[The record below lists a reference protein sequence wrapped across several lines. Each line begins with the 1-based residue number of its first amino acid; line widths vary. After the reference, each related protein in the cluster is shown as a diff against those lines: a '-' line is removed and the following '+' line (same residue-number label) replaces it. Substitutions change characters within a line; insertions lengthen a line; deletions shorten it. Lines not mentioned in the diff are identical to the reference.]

1 MNIRIC
7 SVIVAVWLLGSSSL
21 NAQVELSLPYVN
33 NAAPGSVKNLPVR
46 VANFDSIVSMQ
57 FVIRW
62 NPAIIKYTGID
73 GFGTLPNLGLTNFN
87 ATKAVDSGYVR
98 VLWEGPN
105 AFPGVTLPDG
115 SSIFRLKYDVIG
127 PDTSSTPVKFTE
139 ITYSFPFT
147 EFEIVKVVAPDG
159 TLAAFSEQ
167 DCRLV
172 NGFVAVGYTVSA
184 DEPNDGEFEMQVAPN
199 PFSDKTTASFSL
211 DRTSDVQVTVTDLAG
226 RVIHQRSLSG
236 LNSGTHQLT
245 FGREIFPAKG
255 AYFLTIQAGSQTTV
269 RPLSFQ

>member
-7 SVIVAVWLLGSSSL
+7 SVIVAVWLLGSLSL

-33 NAAPGSVKNLPVR
+33 NAAPGSAKTLPVR

-62 NPAIIKYTGID
+62 NPAIIKYIGID

-98 VLWEGPN
+98 LLWEGPN
-105 AFPGVTLPDG
+105 SFPGVTLPDG
-115 SSIFRLKYDVIG
+115 STIFRLKYSVIG
-127 PDTSSTPVKFTE
+127 PDTSSTPVRFTE

-147 EFEIVKVVAPDG
+147 EFEIVKVVAPDS
-159 TLAAFSEQ
+159 TLAAFPEQ
-167 DCRLV
+167 DCRLL

-184 DEPNDGEFEMQVAPN
+184 DEPNDGELEMQVAPN
-199 PFSDKTTASFSL
+199 PFSDRTIASFSL
-211 DRTSDVQVTVTDLAG
+211 ERSSDVQVTITDLAG
-226 RVIHQRSLSG
+226 RVIHQQELRA

-245 FGREIFPAKG
+245 FGREMFPAKG
-255 AYFLTIQAGSQTTV
+255 
-269 RPLSFQ
+269 

>member
-7 SVIVAVWLLGSSSL
+7 SVIAALWLLGSSSL
-21 NAQVELSLPYVN
+21 KAQVELSLPYVN

-73 GFGTLPNLGLTNFN
+73 NFGTLPNLGLTNFN

-98 VLWEGPN
+98 LLWEGPN
-105 AFPGVTLPDG
+105 SFPGVTLPDG
-115 SSIFRLKYDVIG
+115 STIFRLKYTVIG
-127 PDTSSTPVKFTE
+127 PDTSSTPVRFTE

-159 TLAAFSEQ
+159 TLAAFTEQ

-184 DEPNDGEFEMQVAPN
+184 DEPNDGELEMQVAPN
-199 PFSDKTTASFSL
+199 PFSDKTIASFSL
-211 DRTSDVQVTVTDLAG
+211 ERTSDVQVTVTDLAG
-226 RVIHQRSLSG
+226 RVIHQQELRA
-236 LNSGTHQLT
+236 LNSGIHQLT

-269 RPLSFQ
+269 RPLSFH

>member
-1 MNIRIC
+1 
-7 SVIVAVWLLGSSSL
+7 
-21 NAQVELSLPYVN
+21 
-33 NAAPGSVKNLPVR
+33 
-46 VANFDSIVSMQ
+46 
-57 FVIRW
+57 
-62 NPAIIKYTGID
+62 
-73 GFGTLPNLGLTNFN
+73 
-87 ATKAVDSGYVR
+87 
-98 VLWEGPN
+98 
-105 AFPGVTLPDG
+105 VTLPDG